1 MIRVPQWAGYL
12 TKACLKLTLLR
23 ALLTKIGV
31 VDTSDLRWYQKSE
44 CDELEANIWILH
56 HMINSIE
63 SWSKQRCSERTE
75 FSLFFLFQHF
85 VFSYPNIA
93 PYCES
98 KLSNLSR
105 GLLPLPSLWHYRSKF
120 GPTLPMYPRNLT
132 QKPMNF
138 NTKCSLSS
146 TRTMPSTTANYL
158 PAKPRPRF
166 SKSWPGHAQ
175 AYPRQRDITRVATIW
190 RQTLDSG
197 ATGSP
202 RQCSSLH
209 QATQHVPIWCVLTTK
224 CSTPARPKPFGGGPY
239 HGSSCRTPTSLFRP
253 YYGCR
258 FRGGYKTGIVLGRHS
273 HDLKNYLSGGVRN
286 IDKKAFMNVLES
298 AIYHLHS
305 LGLAHNDL
313 NPTNVLVD
321 DSEASGGMPVLIDF
335 GSAGKIG
342 SLLGT
347 SRGTSGWIE
356 GRIEDYGISRKEHDT
371 FALEKMRL
379 RLDNPTFD
387 DD

>member
-1 MIRVPQWAGYL
+1 MTLQVKIWADF
-12 TKACLKLTLLR
+12 AH
-23 ALLTKIGV
+23 V
-31 VDTSDLRWYQKSE
+31 SEESDSE
-44 CDELEANIWILH
+44 TNEFQYKMFAV
-56 HMINSIE
+56 INSDDAIYYGE
-63 SWSKQRCSERTE
+63 
-75 FSLFFLFQHF
+75 
-85 VFSYPNIA
+85 
-93 PYCES
+93 
-98 KLSNLSR
+98 
-105 GLLPLPSLWHYRSKF
+105 LP
-120 GPTLPMYPRNLT
+120 
-132 QKPMNF
+132 
-138 NTKCSLSS
+138 
-146 TRTMPSTTANYL
+146 TRKAET
-158 PAKPRPRF
+158 
-166 SKSWPGHAQ
+166 
-175 AYPRQRDITRVATIW
+175 
-190 RQTLDSG
+190 
-197 ATGSP
+197 
-202 RQCSSLH
+202 
-209 QATQHVPIWCVLTTK
+209 
-224 CSTPARPKPFGGGPY
+224 STPARPKPFGGGPY